1 MTPLN
6 DSSVAP
12 ATADDRTATQD
23 VAAPEVEHHCDVLI
37 ADDTGH
43 SREILAALLRQFAHG
58 VKIREARD
66 GGEALNAWRQL
77 KPRVTFLDIDM
88 PGQDGL
94 AVLQAIREQDGDAFV
109 AMVSGLS
116 SVDNVRKA
124 LATGAS
130 GFIVKPYKP
139 QRIIDVLERYRT
151 ATGHALVEHP

>member
-1 MTPLN
+1 MTPLT
-6 DSSVAP
+6 DSSLAQAP
-12 ATADDRTATQD
+12 ADDPTAHHD
-23 VAAPEVEHHCDVLI
+23 VAVPEVEHYCDVLI

-66 GGEALNAWRQL
+66 GGEALSAWRQL

-94 AVLQAIREQDGDAFV
+94 AVLKAIHEEDPSAFV

-139 QRIIDVLERYRT
+139 QRIIDVLERYRG
-151 ATGHALVEHP
+151 ATGHALVEGH